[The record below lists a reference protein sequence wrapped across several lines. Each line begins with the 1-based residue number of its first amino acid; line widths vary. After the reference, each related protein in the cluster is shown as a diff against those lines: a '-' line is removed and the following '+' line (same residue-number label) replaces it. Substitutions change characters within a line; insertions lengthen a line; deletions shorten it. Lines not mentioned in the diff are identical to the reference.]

1 MIKQIF
7 YYFPILIGISFILL
21 GFIGW
26 NKQKIFL
33 LVDKNKMNVKKE
45 DLKACSE
52 SIGKTY
58 IMFGITFL
66 ILITIELTDN
76 DIYNFI
82 AFIISILVMIISTIK
97 NIKTHKKYKMGRW
110 SK

>member
-7 YYFPILIGISFILL
+7 SYLPILIGISLILL
-21 GFIGW
+21 GFTGW
-26 NKQKIFL
+26 NKQKILL
-33 LVDKNKMNVKKE
+33 LVKINIRE
-45 DLKACSE
+45 EELKACSE

-58 IMFGITFL
+58 IMFGISFL
-66 ILITIELTDN
+66 ILMTIGLADN
-76 DIYNFI
+76 DVYNFT
-82 AFIISILVMIISTIK
+82 AFIISILVMIIGTIK

>member
-7 YYFPILIGISFILL
+7 SYFPILIGISLILL
-21 GFIGW
+21 GFIGC

-33 LVDKNKMNVKKE
+33 LAKINIREE

-52 SIGKTY
+52 FIGKTY
-58 IMFGITFL
+58 IMFGMSFL
-66 ILITIELTDN
+66 ILMTIGLTN
-76 DIYNFI
+76 NYIYNFT
-82 AFIISILVMIISTIK
+82 AFIMAILVMIISTIK
-97 NIKTHKKYKMGRW
+97 NIKTHKKYKIGRW